1 MAWIKMQLKT
11 TVTCPTCDGDGDIQT
26 EVPRPQNFNR
36 DVGEI
41 DVITSECFH
50 CAGKGEIEIDD
61 VDFDE

>member
-1 MAWIKMQLKT
+1 MERIRMLVA
-11 TVTCPTCDGDGDIQT
+11 CPTCDGDGEVHI

-50 CAGKGEIEIDD
+50 CAGKGEIEVDD
-61 VDFDE
+61 VDFEH

>member
-1 MAWIKMQLKT
+1 MLVA
-11 TVTCPTCDGDGDIQT
+11 CPTCDGDGEVHI

-50 CAGKGEIEIDD
+50 CAGKGEIEVDD
-61 VDFDE
+61 VDFEH